1 MNPHENE
8 MQSHS
13 EALPTFDE
21 DDGIRSLKIEVCWDG
36 GPNVDA
42 FSLNYGF
49 NGSDFERKLSGM
61 SKDATRQQILD
72 VVGHFLD
79 RTCE

>member
-1 MNPHENE
+1 M
-8 MQSHS
+8 HS
-13 EALPTFDE
+13 RPEALPFLDK
-21 DDGIRSLKIEVCWDG
+21 DDTGIRSLKIEVYWDG
-36 GPNVDA
+36 GPNIDA

-49 NGSDFERKLSGM
+49 NGPDFEIKLNGL

-79 RTCE
+79 RTCA